1 MKDKIQQ
8 ITEFVTK
15 QLEDI
20 NYNKLPISDYNKR
33 YIKNLKSALPYYMQ
47 IYKTCILKG
56 LQKTHVPLS
65 ELTFVDYGGGSGFL
79 SILAKQIGFRQVIYI
94 DINPNSVETIQ
105 ILKKEIEIG
114 PDIILHGD
122 SNKLKTWCKEHHCK
136 PQLLIATD
144 LIEHV
149 YQLESFFADL
159 IAINSQMQMLF
170 TTASTPFNPYV
181 KRRLHRIMKEEET
194 GFGSNPNYYT
204 LRLQYIQENFPF
216 YSKQEAEKIALKTRG
231 LIFSDIHNAIT
242 QNQYPSLND
251 PFNTCDPRN
260 GNWTERILPIKT
272 YRSIVQSYGF
282 SVLIEKGFY
291 NIQRKNKF
299 FSFIVKCLN
308 GFIKTSGKIGF
319 IFAPFIILTFR
330 KK

>member
-1 MKDKIQQ
+1 MKNKIPL

-15 QLEDI
+15 QLENID
-20 NYNKLPISDYNKR
+20 YNKLPISDYNKR
-33 YIKNLKSALPYYMQ
+33 YIRNLKSALPYYML
-47 IYKTCILKG
+47 IYETCIQKG
-56 LQKTHVPLS
+56 LQAIHVPLT
-65 ELTFVDYGGGSGFL
+65 EIIFVDYGGGSGFL
-79 SILAKQIGFRQVIYI
+79 SILAKQIGFGQVIYI
-94 DINPNSVETIQ
+94 DLNPNSVETIR
-105 ILKKEIEIG
+105 ILKEEIGIG

-122 SNKLKTWCKEHHCK
+122 SDKLKTWCKEHNCK

-159 IAINSQMQMLF
+159 IAINSQIQMLF

-194 GFGSNPNYYT
+194 GFSSNPNYYT
-204 LRLQYIQENFPF
+204 LRLQYIQQNFTYF
-216 YSKQEAEKIALKTRG
+216 SKQEAEEIALKTRG
-231 LIFSDIHNAIT
+231 LIFSDIHKAIT

-260 GNWTERILPIKT
+260 GNWTERILPIET
-272 YRSIVQSYGF
+272 YCSIVRPHGF
-282 SVLIEKGFY
+282 FVQIEKGFY
-291 NIQRKNKF
+291 NTQRKNKF

-308 GFIKTSGKIGF
+308 RFIKISGKRGF